1 MSRRVDG
8 LDERADSAAPGKV
21 PGLRA
26 TVVENTAKLAVLIDA
41 DADADAAKPAA
52 FEDLLA
58 EVAKYGIAD
67 LEQGRRAATC
77 VRAGSEN

>member
-1 MSRRVDG
+1 M
-8 LDERADSAAPGKV
+8 
-21 PGLRA
+21 
-26 TVVENTAKLAVLIDA
+26 ENTAKLAVLIDA